1 MQRARTVTLLFT
13 DIESSMRLLEPVG
26 EVYPQVRERHRAILS
41 ASAETYGGAFCVY
54 TPDPVH
60 PIRWAL

>member
-1 MQRARTVTLLFT
+1 
-13 DIESSMRLLEPVG
+13 MRLLEPVG
-26 EVYPQVRERHRAILS
+26 EVYPQVLERHRAILS
-41 ASAETYGGAFCVY
+41 ASAETYGRAFCVY